1 MRAGGRCSRLCSPT
15 TESFPDNLFSGPAA
29 VVARALHSQVPGGE
43 AVSGARAVPLPV
55 GALYCYIGT
64 LDPRRVTQNTRSTK
78 FGQKF
83 NSVERHGHKSMTVSN
98 RFRFGVSRRGF
109 RGMLVRA
116 GREEGSSMVEFG
128 LVVPVLSM
136 FLIGIIYG
144 GITFYDYTI
153 LANAVSDGAA
163 TLAMGRGNNG
173 VQGNQAPCEAA
184 ELMVQTSA
192 YTLNQSLV
200 SVATPTFVGQQ
211 NSTAFSSCSV
221 TTGTNPSNG
230 GSCTASA
237 PCQILVSG
245 EMGTISA
252 TYPCILTIPFA
263 GINLCPLKGNA
274 ACGTGVSSCIGAET
288 TIRLE

>member
-1 MRAGGRCSRLCSPT
+1 ML
-15 TESFPDNLFSGPAA
+15 
-29 VVARALHSQVPGGE
+29 V
-43 AVSGARAVPLPV
+43 GAR
-55 GALYCYIGT
+55 
-64 LDPRRVTQNTRSTK
+64 
-78 FGQKF
+78 
-83 NSVERHGHKSMTVSN
+83 
-98 RFRFGVSRRGF
+98 
-109 RGMLVRA
+109 
-116 GREEGSSMVEFG
+116 REEGSMSLYEFAMV
-128 LVVPVLSM
+128 LPALSM
-136 FLIGIIYG
+136 LLVGIVYG
-144 GITFYDYTI
+144 GITFYDYAI
-153 LANAVSDGAA
+153 LANAVADGAA

-173 VQGNQAPCEAA
+173 VQTNQAPCAAA

-192 YTLNQSLV
+192 YSLKQSLV
-200 SVATPTFVGQQ
+200 SVAVPTFVGQQ
-211 NSTAFSSCSV
+211 SSTAFSSCSM